1 MASTTASAGARTKP
15 ARVKRSWR
23 ERGHALLGDVDCE
36 GEVSGLLEVEV
47 ETEVGNGFE
56 VADDD

>member
-1 MASTTASAGARTKP
+1 MASTTASAGARTRLA

-36 GEVSGLLEVEV
+36 GEVSGLLEVEAA
-47 ETEVGNGFE
+47 T
-56 VADDD
+56 